1 MIKKNGTAIIYH
13 DDVIKWKH
21 FPHYWPFVPVVWS
34 SVNYPHKG
42 QWSGALMF
50 SLICAWTKGQIN
62 NQDSRD
68 LRRHHAHHDA
78 TVMHVNF
85 LPNRL
90 VARILQ
96 CISPTSHNAP
106 LCNRNMH
113 TCAYFCY
120 KVVHSG
126 IFVWCIMGLRD
137 SSVLTTDTPSHDVSL
152 VSSSL
157 YYVPPKSLHFTAC
170 LNVILLK

>member
-1 MIKKNGTAIIYH
+1 MAQQLYTH

-21 FPHYWPFVPVVWS
+21 FPHYWPFVQGIHWWLVIGELPSQRPVKRSFDV
-34 SVNYPHKG
+34 
-42 QWSGALMF
+42 F
-50 SLICAWTKGQIN
+50 F
-62 NQDSRD
+62 D
-68 LRRHHAHHDA
+68 LRLNKRANKQSRFQGFETPSRSSWRHCNACQF
-78 TVMHVNF
+78 F

-106 LCNRNMH
+106 LCNRNVH

-126 IFVWCIMGLRD
+126 IFVRCIIGFTKCICTDNRHPKPWCVFVQL
-137 SSVLTTDTPSHDVSL
+137 
-152 VSSSL
+152 
-157 YYVPPKSLHFTAC
+157 
-170 LNVILLK
+170 